1 MGPSLDDGI
10 ERVPGVGPRTAEKL
24 RARGLATI
32 EDLLFH
38 LPRGYDDL
46 RRVTPI
52 AALPSLPAGSVVL
65 VRGTVARVRIFPHR
79 LLDVFV
85 EQDGVRLRARW
96 FRPPRGMQKSFTLG
110 EALLHAAR
118 WSEPAR
124 AQAHSKIGRAS
135 CRERV

>member
-1 MGPSLDDGI
+1 VGPSLDDGI

-85 EQDGVRLRARW
+85 VQDGMRVRARW
-96 FRPPRGMQKSFTLG
+96 FRPPRGMQKSFTKGARSWARLLDELG
-110 EALLHAAR
+110 AIDGNLKA
-118 WSEPAR
+118 
-124 AQAHSKIGRAS
+124 
-135 CRERV
+135 